1 MISIDPQFWIIRGGE
16 NHHEFGDP
24 FTFSVTAVKISNDV
38 VEFRG
43 LNGKVSL
50 SDAKDIKFL
59 FEAMGFKK
67 GTWERKKNAMDN

>member
-1 MISIDPQFWIIRGGE
+1 MISIDPQFWIIRGGKD
-16 NHHEFGDP
+16 HFKHGDP
-24 FTFSVTAVKISNDV
+24 FSFSVTAVKISNDV

-59 FEAMGFKK
+59 FETMGFKK
-67 GTWERKKNAMDN
+67 GIWERKKLNGP